1 MFETSDPAPSEVRP
15 RAAFVHRRPLV
26 LTAALLPA
34 VSAALFAVPAPAGA
48 AALPTAG
55 TYQLA
60 VAKSGKCID
69 VPAAST
75 ANGALLQQWGCTA

>member
-1 MFETSDPAPSEVRP
+1 MTTRKH
-15 RAAFVHRRPLV
+15 RAHRPLSV
-26 LTAALLPA
+26 LTALLLA
-34 VSAALFAVPAPAGA
+34 VGAAVLGLAAAPAGA
-48 AALPTAG
+48 ATLPTAG